1 MAWQFDPDRPIY
13 KQLKERILLKIVS
26 GIYGAGTQLPT
37 VRDLAE
43 EAAVNPNTL
52 QKALQELER
61 DGLVYAQRTSGRFV
75 TEDESLIKKAKT
87 DLAKEQI
94 ALFLTKMA
102 AIGYDRQ
109 DAVVLIQTNKER
121 TKS

>member
-26 GIYGAGTQLPT
+26 GAYGAGTQLPT

-52 QKALQELER
+52 QKALSELER

-75 TEDESLIKKAKT
+75 TEDEMLIKQAKT

-94 ALFLTKMA
+94 ALFLDKMA

>member
-1 MAWQFDPDRPIY
+1 MAWQFDSDRPIY
-13 KQLKERILLKIVS
+13 KQLQERILLRIVS
-26 GIYGAGTQLPT
+26 GEYMAGTQLPT

-52 QKALQELER
+52 QKALAELER
-61 DGLVYAQRTSGRFV
+61 DGLVFAQRTSGRFV
-75 TEDESLIKKAKT
+75 TEDKAMIKQAKN
-87 DLAKEQI
+87 DLANEQI
-94 ALFLTKMA
+94 DLFLKKMA

-121 TKS
+121 IKS